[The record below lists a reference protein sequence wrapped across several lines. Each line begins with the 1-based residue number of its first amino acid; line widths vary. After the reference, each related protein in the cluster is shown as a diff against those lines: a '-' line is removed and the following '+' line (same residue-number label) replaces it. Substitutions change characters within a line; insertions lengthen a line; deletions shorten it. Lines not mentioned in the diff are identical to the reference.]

1 VHAFASGWLLAG
13 TGARAG
19 VRLDFLLPEA
29 LQGTQGTQGPT
40 WRQSSACHVDNEHI
54 IVTATW

>member
-1 VHAFASGWLLAG
+1 MAG

-29 LQGTQGTQGPT
+29 LQGTQGPT